1 MTCNPVIFLYQLI
14 LINANCAYELF
25 FKKTV
30 RVSIFFG
37 QVLPTPTRT
46 VCVCVFYM
54 LVGHTSEGKIK

>member
-1 MTCNPVIFLYQLI
+1 M
-14 LINANCAYELF
+14 NANCEYELL
-25 FKKTV
+25 FKKNCK
-30 RVSIFFG
+30 SINIFFG